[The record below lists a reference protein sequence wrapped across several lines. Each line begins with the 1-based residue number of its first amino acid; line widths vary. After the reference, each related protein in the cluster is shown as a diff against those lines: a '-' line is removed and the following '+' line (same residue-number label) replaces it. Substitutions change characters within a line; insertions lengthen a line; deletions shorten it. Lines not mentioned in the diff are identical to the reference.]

1 MNHRENEIKVSD
13 KSLTDRKSY
22 NIDKLTIRHSCEYK
36 RLKSIIATNDNEIK
50 DSKANLFN
58 FDPETFK
65 IIDII
70 NKKYRDR
77 SQRDNLDLYNYLLK
91 ANIQTEL
98 KSDLI
103 QSDLSMEGLYFFI
116 SQFISISNYKK
127 NDVIY
132 NIDEKCEN
140 IYLIL
145 YGEVKLL
152 EVETFKD
159 NLTGEE
165 YFMYL
170 NSEYKNNNI
179 DTFLL
184 MTIIEANKE
193 IYPVYSINDVNNF
206 NIIIFIVK
214 LAILADNNDIEQI
227 KQLYLNE
234 NEKFELFQFDQVT
247 KGDLSIE
254 RYLNNITQKFNEC
267 HYFYLSLLKNE
278 ILSSDKQKNEIS
290 KKKYKQFSTKKKFDF
305 FGNFKLGNLKSL
317 REETAQCT
325 EDSWFLQIN
334 KKMYSTMIFNE
345 KRMMRE
351 KELDLL
357 HHSYFFKALHKSAFN
372 KKIFMDLD
380 SEEHNKNTALYSQN
394 DELTKFY
401 IVKQGIVEISLSN
414 TNLLELK
421 QIISKLKKMIPKS
434 KLEELTIKENYSLNH
449 PYEIVQKSLET
460 KRKFSIFLSEKSLYG
475 EIEYY
480 YNMPSFFNAT
490 VNSDKVQLYTFPFSK
505 YKIINNESY
514 ALAESLKETSQNK
527 IKTIL
532 ERLISI
538 NNSYYSK
545 INEEYTRKIIEEEE
559 LIHGHKINF
568 SKKDLNVKVNHKN
581 NALSNIKN
589 KESYIS
595 YDSDLYEELSK
606 KLKGRENMKFH
617 GHSESKAPAG
627 TLVTEMPL
635 TRNKK
640 HISII
645 KRPQI
650 SILLPSIQPPFS
662 YKRNKSPLL
671 DNRIKQPLST
681 VQNVP
686 LINKLKRSINY
697 HHLYNNQQ
705 IIDFRIISLKQRK
718 QMDIN
723 TIINAYPGGY
733 YLAVQHFLAVNRN
746 KRNKQK

>member
-1 MNHRENEIKVSD
+1 MNHRENEVEVSD
-13 KSLTDRKSY
+13 KSGSYRKNY
-22 NIDKLTIRHSCEYK
+22 NIDKLTIRHSCEYR
-36 RLKSIIATNDNEIK
+36 RLKSIISTNDNEIK
-50 DSKANLFN
+50 DSKENLFN
-58 FDPETFK
+58 FDPETLE

-77 SQRDNLDLYNYLLK
+77 SQRENLDLYNYLLK
-91 ANIQTEL
+91 TSIQTEL

-103 QSDLSMEGLYFFI
+103 QADLTMEGLYFFI
-116 SQFISISNYKK
+116 SQFISVSNHKK

-152 EVETFKD
+152 EVETYKD
-159 NLTGEE
+159 ILTGEE

-184 MTIIEANKE
+184 MTIIEVNKE
-193 IYPVYSINDVNNF
+193 IYPVYSINDVNDF
-206 NIIIFIVK
+206 NNIIFIVK
-214 LAILADNNDIEQI
+214 LAVLADNNDIEQI
-227 KQLYLNE
+227 KQLYLTE
-234 NEKFELFQFDQVT
+234 NQNFELFQFDQVI
-247 KGDLSIE
+247 KGGLSIE

-278 ILSSDKQKNEIS
+278 ILSSEKQKNEIA
-290 KKKYKQFSTKKKFDF
+290 KKKYRQFSTKKKFDF
-305 FGNFKLGNLKSL
+305 FGNFKLGNSKCL
-317 REETAQCT
+317 REETVQCN
-325 EDSWFLQIN
+325 EDSLILQIN

-357 HHSYFFKALHKSAFN
+357 HQSYFFKALHKSAFN
-372 KKIFMDLD
+372 KKIFLDLD
-380 SEEHNKNTALYSQN
+380 SEEHNKNTVLFSQN

-401 IVKQGIVEISLSN
+401 IVKQGVVEISLCN

-421 QIISKLKKMIPKS
+421 EIITKFKKMIPKA
-434 KLEELTIKENYSLNH
+434 KIEELAIKENYSLNH
-449 PYEIVQKSLET
+449 PYEIVQKSLEA

-480 YNMPSFFNAT
+480 YNIPSFFNAT
-490 VNSDKVQLYTFPFSK
+490 INSDKAQLYTFPFSK
-505 YKIINNESY
+505 YKVINDESY
-514 ALAESLKETSQNK
+514 ALAECLKESSQNK

-545 INEEYTRKIIEEEE
+545 INEEYTRKLIEEEE
-559 LIHGHKINF
+559 LIHGHNINF
-568 SKKDLNVKVNHKN
+568 SKKDLNVKVNHRN
-581 NALSNIKN
+581 NALINIKN

-595 YDSDLYEELSK
+595 YDLDLYEELSK
-606 KLKGRENMKFH
+606 KSKERENKKLY
-617 GHSESKAPAG
+617 GHSTSKSPSG
-627 TLVTEMPL
+627 TLVTETPN
-635 TRNKK
+635 TKKKK
-640 HISII
+640 HNSII

-650 SILLPSIQPPFS
+650 NILLPPIQPSFS
-662 YKRNKSPLL
+662 IKRNKSPLL

-697 HHLYNNQQ
+697 HHLYKNQE
-705 IIDFRIISLKQRK
+705 IIDFRIISPKQRK
-718 QMDIN
+718 KMDIN